1 MLATLMTAV
10 LAVAA
15 DPPAKLEL
23 FAKEEWYKNQAGKE
37 EEFVGVLKFTDRGK
51 NVVGFGRF
59 NPYTLEMTKGD
70 QKTIREVYHGGKP
83 DLLKPYI
90 GKTIKLTGKAVDM
103 EVEGKNH
110 HEIWAARLEVVDAP
124 KEPKPPSEEEVAAR
138 LK

>member
-15 DPPAKLEL
+15 ADPPAKVEL
-23 FAKEEWYKNQAGKE
+23 FAKEERYKTQAGKE
-37 EEFVGVLKFTDRGK
+37 EEFVGVLNFTDRGK

-70 QKTIREVYHGGKP
+70 KKTIREVYVGGKP

-110 HEIWAARLEVVDAP
+110 HEI
-124 KEPKPPSEEEVAAR
+124 
-138 LK
+138 